1 MENRPEPLVLM
12 AKTLE
17 NGAVKV
23 TLGSETI
30 VVSNSLDYVSESIR
44 ALKRMGYDHET
55 HVVIHGV
62 SSNVAWNGA
71 IKQHTAA

>member
-17 NGAVKV
+17 NGPVKV

-30 VVSNSLDYVSESIR
+30 VVSNSMDYVSESIR
-44 ALKRMGYDHET
+44 ALKLMGHDHET
-55 HVVIHGV
+55 HVVIH
-62 SSNVAWNGA
+62 SMSNNVAWNGA
-71 IKQHTAA
+71 IKQHTA